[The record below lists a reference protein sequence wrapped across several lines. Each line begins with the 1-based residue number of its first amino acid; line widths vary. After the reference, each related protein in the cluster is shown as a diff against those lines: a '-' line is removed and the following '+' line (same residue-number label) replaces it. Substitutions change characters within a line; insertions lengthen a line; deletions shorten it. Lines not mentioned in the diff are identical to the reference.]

1 MTAFFTNP
9 DSYFATFAY
18 TVLSLIF
25 LLISRKVYQ
34 LLHKEVNMNYELV
47 EKDNFAFAFA
57 NVGYL
62 SGIVISLGGA
72 LTGAGTGHLIND
84 LIDFSLY
91 AVMSIA
97 LLNISII
104 LNDFLI
110 LRRMNLKHELVEDQN
125 IGVGVLEAAISI
137 ATGLIIYGAVSGDSH
152 HDVFN
157 GFLSSAIFWA
167 IGMIMFVISTV
178 VYNAILNF
186 NLLDE
191 IKKNNFAVGVA
202 YSGVI
207 ISIANLIRHGI
218 QGDFIVKTAEGIEY
232 MSWSNAGYS
241 ILYNSVIALAILPLV
256 RLIAD
261 KLLLPGQKLT
271 DELVNQ
277 EKPNVGA
284 GLVEAFAYIGCSI
297 LLDWTL

>member
-1 MTAFFTNP
+1 MTDFFTNP
-9 DSYFATFAY
+9 NSYFATFAY
-18 TVLSLIF
+18 TALSLIF
-25 LLISRKVYQ
+25 LIISRKAYQ
-34 LLHKEVNMNYELV
+34 LLHKEINMNHELV
-47 EKDNFAFAFA
+47 ERDNFAFAFA

-62 SGIVISLGGA
+62 SGVIIALGGA
-72 LTGAGTGHLIND
+72 LTGDSSGNLIND
-84 LIDFSLY
+84 LIGFSLY
-91 AVMSIA
+91 ALMSIV
-97 LLNISII
+97 LLNLSII

-152 HDVFN
+152 HDVIN
-157 GFLSSAIFWA
+157 GFLSTAIFWA
-167 IGMIMFVISTV
+167 IGMGIFVLSTF

-186 NLLDE
+186 NLLEE
-191 IKKNNFAVGVA
+191 IKKNNVAVGVA

-207 ISIANLIRHGI
+207 ISIANLIRSGI
-218 QGDFIVKTAEGIEY
+218 QGDFI
-232 MSWSNAGYS
+232 SWEASGYS
-241 ILYNSVIALAILPLV
+241 ILYNSIIALAVLPIV
-256 RLIAD
+256 RVIAD

-284 GLVEAFAYIGCSI
+284 GLIEAFAYISCSI

>member
-1 MTAFFTNP
+1 MNEFFTNP
-9 DSYFATFAY
+9 DSYFATLAY
-18 TVLSLIF
+18 TVLSLLF
-25 LLISRKVYQ
+25 LIVSRKVYQ
-34 LLHKEVNMNYELV
+34 LLHKEVDMNYELV

-62 SGIVISLGGA
+62 SGIIIALGGA
-72 LTGAGTGHLIND
+72 LTGGTSGNLLND
-84 LIDFSLY
+84 IIDFSLY
-91 AVMSIA
+91 AFISII
-97 LLNISII
+97 LLNLSII

-125 IGVGVLEAAISI
+125 VGVGVLEAAISV
-137 ATGLIIYGAVSGDSH
+137 ATGLIIYGAVSGDST
-152 HDVFN
+152 HDVMN
-157 GFLSSAIFWA
+157 GFFTTVIFWA
-167 IGMIMFVISTV
+167 IGMLLFVISTV
-178 VYNAILNF
+178 VYNAILNY

-207 ISIANLIRHGI
+207 ISIANLVRHGI
-218 QGDFIVKTAEGIEY
+218 QGDFI
-232 MSWSNAGYS
+232 SWEVSGYS
-241 ILYNSVIALAILPLV
+241 ILYNSIIALAILPIV

-277 EKPNVGA
+277 EKPNIGA
-284 GLVEAFAYIGCSI
+284 GLVEAFAYVGCSI

>member
-1 MTAFFTNP
+1 MTDFFNNP
-9 DSYFATFAY
+9 NSYFATFAY
-18 TVLSLIF
+18 TSLSLLF
-25 LLISRKVYQ
+25 LIIGRKVYQ
-34 LLHKEVNMNYELV
+34 LLHKEINMNHELV
-47 EKDNFAFAFA
+47 EQDNFAFAFA

-62 SGIVISLGGA
+62 SGITIALGGA
-72 LTGAGTGHLIND
+72 LTGSTSGSLIND

-91 AVMSIA
+91 ALISIA
-97 LLNISII
+97 LLNLSII

-125 IGVGVLEAAISI
+125 IGVGVLEAAISL

-152 HDVFN
+152 HDVIN
-157 GFLSSAIFWA
+157 GFLSTVIFWA
-167 IGMIMFVISTV
+167 IGMLLFVLSTF

-191 IKKNNFAVGVA
+191 IKKNNVAVGIA

-218 QGDFIVKTAEGIEY
+218 QGDFV
-232 MSWSNAGYS
+232 SWSASAES
-241 ILYNSVIALAILPLV
+241 ILYNSVIALAILPIV
-256 RLIAD
+256 RVIAD

-277 EKPNVGA
+277 EKPNIGA
-284 GLVEAFAYIGCSI
+284 GLVEAFAYVGCSI

>member
-1 MTAFFTNP
+1 MNDFFTNP
-9 DSYFATFAY
+9 DGYFATFVY
-18 TVLSLIF
+18 LILSLLF
-25 LLISRKVYQ
+25 LIISRKVYQ
-34 LLHKEVNMNYELV
+34 LLHKEIDMNYELV

-62 SGIVISLGGA
+62 SGVIIALGGV
-72 LTGAGTGHLIND
+72 LTGETTGSLLND
-84 LIDFSLY
+84 IIDFFLY
-91 AVMSIA
+91 ALISII
-97 LLNISII
+97 LLNLSII

-125 IGVGVLEAAISI
+125 VGVGVLEAAISV
-137 ATGLIIYGAVSGDSH
+137 ATGLIIYGAVSGDSTNN
-152 HDVFN
+152 VFN
-157 GFLSSAIFWA
+157 GFISTIIFWA
-167 IGMIMFVISTV
+167 IGMLLFVISTV
-178 VYNAILNF
+178 VYNAILNY

-207 ISIANLIRHGI
+207 ISIANLVRHGI
-218 QGDFIVKTAEGIEY
+218 QGDFI
-232 MSWSNAGYS
+232 SWENSAYS
-241 ILYNSVIALAILPLV
+241 ILYNSIIALAVLPIV
-256 RLIAD
+256 RVIAD

-277 EKPNVGA
+277 KKPNVGA
-284 GLVEAFAYIGCSI
+284 GLVEAFAYVGCSI

>member
-1 MTAFFTNP
+1 MNEFFTNP
-9 DSYFATFAY
+9 DSYFATLAY
-18 TVLSLIF
+18 TVLSLLF
-25 LLISRKVYQ
+25 LIISRKVYQ
-34 LLHKEVNMNYELV
+34 LLHKEVDMNYELV

-62 SGIVISLGGA
+62 SGIVIALGGA
-72 LTGAGTGHLIND
+72 LTGGTSGNLLND
-84 LIDFSLY
+84 IIDFSLY
-91 AVMSIA
+91 TFISII
-97 LLNISII
+97 LLNLSII

-125 IGVGVLEAAISI
+125 VGVGVLEAAISV
-137 ATGLIIYGAVSGDSH
+137 ATGLIIYGAVSGDST
-152 HDVFN
+152 HDVMN
-157 GFLSSAIFWA
+157 GFFTTVIFWA
-167 IGMIMFVISTV
+167 IGMLLFVISTV
-178 VYNAILNF
+178 VYNAILNY

-207 ISIANLIRHGI
+207 ISIANLVRHGI
-218 QGDFIVKTAEGIEY
+218 QGDFI
-232 MSWSNAGYS
+232 SWEVSGYS
-241 ILYNSVIALAILPLV
+241 ILYNSIIALAVLPIV

-284 GLVEAFAYIGCSI
+284 GLVEAFAYVGCSI

>member
-1 MTAFFTNP
+1 MNEFFTNP

-18 TVLSLIF
+18 TILSLFF
-25 LLISRKVYQ
+25 LVVSRKVYQ
-34 LLHKEVNMNYELV
+34 LLHKEIDMNHELV
-47 EKDNFAFAFA
+47 EQDNFAFAFA

-62 SGIVISLGGA
+62 SGIVIALGGA
-72 LTGAGTGHLIND
+72 LTGGTTGNLVDD
-84 LIDFSLY
+84 LTDFSLY
-91 AVMSIA
+91 A
-97 LLNISII
+97 LISII
-104 LNDFLI
+104 LLNLSIVLNDFLI

-125 IGVGVLEAAISI
+125 VGVGVLEAAISV

-152 HDVFN
+152 HDVIN
-157 GFLSSAIFWA
+157 GFLSTIIFWGV
-167 IGMIMFVISTV
+167 GMLMFVLSTF

-186 NLLDE
+186 SLLDE
-191 IKKNNFAVGVA
+191 IKKNNFAVGIA

-218 QGDFIVKTAEGIEY
+218 QGDFI
-232 MSWSNAGYS
+232 SWEVSAYS
-241 ILYNSVIALAILPLV
+241 ILYNSVIALAILPVV
-256 RLIAD
+256 RVVAD

-284 GLVEAFAYIGCSI
+284 GLVEAFAYVGCSI

>member
-1 MTAFFTNP
+1 MNEFFTNP
-9 DSYFATFAY
+9 ESYFATFAY
-18 TVLSLIF
+18 TILSLVF
-25 LLISRKVYQ
+25 LIISRKVYQ
-34 LLHKEVNMNYELV
+34 LLHREIDMNHELV
-47 EKDNFAFAFA
+47 EQDNFAFAFA

-62 SGIVISLGGA
+62 SGIIIALGGA
-72 LTGAGTGHLIND
+72 LTGSTSGNLLND

-91 AVMSIA
+91 AFISII
-97 LLNISII
+97 LLNLSII
-104 LNDFLI
+104 LNDYLI

-125 IGVGVLEAAISI
+125 VGVGVLEAAISV

-152 HDVFN
+152 HDVIN
-157 GFLSSAIFWA
+157 GFFSTVIFWA
-167 IGMIMFVISTV
+167 IGMLLFVISTV

-191 IKKNNFAVGVA
+191 IKKNNIAVGVA

-207 ISIANLIRHGI
+207 ISIANLVRHGI
-218 QGDFIVKTAEGIEY
+218 QGDFV
-232 MSWSNAGYS
+232 SWEVSGYS
-241 ILYNSVIALAILPLV
+241 ILYNSIIALAILPIV
-256 RLIAD
+256 RVIAD
-261 KLLLPGQKLT
+261 RLLLPGQKLT

-284 GLVEAFAYIGCSI
+284 GLVEAFAYVGCSI

>member
-1 MTAFFTNP
+1 MIDFFTNP
-9 DSYFATFAY
+9 NSYFATFAY
-18 TVLSLIF
+18 TTLSLVF
-25 LLISRKVYQ
+25 LIISRKAYQ
-34 LLHKEVNMNYELV
+34 LLHKEINMNHELV
-47 EKDNFAFAFA
+47 EQDNFAFALA

-62 SGIVISLGGA
+62 SGIIISLGGA
-72 LTGAGTGHLIND
+72 LTGGTSGNLLND

-91 AVMSIA
+91 AVISIV
-97 LLNISII
+97 LLNLSII

-125 IGVGVLEAAISI
+125 VGVGVLEAAISV

-152 HDVFN
+152 HNVIS
-157 GFLSSAIFWA
+157 GFSSTIIFWI
-167 IGMIMFVISTV
+167 IGMLLFVLSTI
-178 VYNAILNF
+178 VYNAILKF

-191 IKKNNFAVGVA
+191 IKKNNFAVGIA

-218 QGDFIVKTAEGIEY
+218 QGDFV
-232 MSWSNAGYS
+232 SWEVSAYS
-241 ILYNSVIALAILPLV
+241 ILYNSIIALAILPIV
-256 RLIAD
+256 RFIAD

-277 EKPNVGA
+277 EKPNIGA

>member
-1 MTAFFTNP
+1 MNEFFTNP
-9 DSYFATFAY
+9 DSYFATLAY
-18 TVLSLIF
+18 TVLSLLF
-25 LLISRKVYQ
+25 LIISRKVYQ
-34 LLHKEVNMNYELV
+34 LLHKEVDMNYELV

-62 SGIVISLGGA
+62 SGIIIALGGA
-72 LTGAGTGHLIND
+72 LTGGTSGNLLND
-84 LIDFSLY
+84 IIDFSLY
-91 AVMSIA
+91 AFISII
-97 LLNISII
+97 LLNLSII

-125 IGVGVLEAAISI
+125 VGVGVLEAAISV
-137 ATGLIIYGAVSGDSH
+137 ATGLIIYGAVSGDST
-152 HDVFN
+152 HDVMN
-157 GFLSSAIFWA
+157 GFFTTVIFWA
-167 IGMIMFVISTV
+167 IGMLLFVISTV
-178 VYNAILNF
+178 VYNAILNY

-207 ISIANLIRHGI
+207 ISIANLVRHGI
-218 QGDFIVKTAEGIEY
+218 QGDFI
-232 MSWSNAGYS
+232 SWEVSGYS
-241 ILYNSVIALAILPLV
+241 ILYNSIIALAVLPIV

-284 GLVEAFAYIGCSI
+284 GLVEAFAYVGCSI

>member
-1 MTAFFTNP
+1 MNEFFTNP

-18 TVLSLIF
+18 TILSLFF
-25 LLISRKVYQ
+25 LVVSRKVYQ
-34 LLHKEVNMNYELV
+34 LLHKEIDMNHELV
-47 EKDNFAFAFA
+47 EQDNFAFAFA

-62 SGIVISLGGA
+62 SGIVIALGGA
-72 LTGAGTGHLIND
+72 LTGGTTGNLVDD
-84 LIDFSLY
+84 LTDFSLY
-91 AVMSIA
+91 A
-97 LLNISII
+97 LISII
-104 LNDFLI
+104 LLNLSIVLNDFLI

-125 IGVGVLEAAISI
+125 VGVGVLEAAISV

-152 HDVFN
+152 HDVIN
-157 GFLSSAIFWA
+157 GFLSTIIFWGV
-167 IGMIMFVISTV
+167 GMLMFVLSTF

-186 NLLDE
+186 SLLDE
-191 IKKNNFAVGVA
+191 IKKNNFAVGIA

-218 QGDFIVKTAEGIEY
+218 QGDFI
-232 MSWSNAGYS
+232 SWEVSAYS
-241 ILYNSVIALAILPLV
+241 ILYNSVIALAILPVV
-256 RLIAD
+256 RVVAD

-277 EKPNVGA
+277 DKPNVGA
-284 GLVEAFAYIGCSI
+284 GLVEAFAYVGCSI